1 MTIGSEGRPKVREF
15 GNVRVPGI
23 SGKAMLLDLK

>member
-15 GNVRVPGI
+15 GNVRIPGI
-23 SGKAMLLDLK
+23 SGKAMLLNLK